1 MAENVKTEAATSAR
15 TTRYRGRIEQ
25 IGFFFVRLLRMFV
38 YQNDWKVL
46 PMAVIIAGLVSLVVR
61 NDFFVTMEGTL
72 KGALALSCV
81 AIWNGCFN
89 SVQVVCRER
98 DIIKREH
105 RSGMHISSYI
115 ISHMMYQAL
124 LCLAQSALTI
134 FICMKVGIRFP
145 YKGLMTPFMV
155 VDVGITVFL
164 ISYASDMI
172 ALWIS
177 CIVHNTTTAMSVMP
191 FLLITQLVFS
201 GGIFALPSWSNG
213 LSRLMI
219 SNYGVKCIAAQADY
233 NNLPMATAWNTVVKL
248 KDTPVK
254 VNFTV
259 EQIVTMLG
267 PENEDE
273 TIRDIRS
280 RRFSDTTKSITDF
293 ILTEEDSATFAGMID
308 SMGPQYTELTVGD
321 AIDTF
326 RASKAYEENKDK
338 EFSFSITV
346 WKLIEMMGEEKI
358 KNFLQNDAA
367 VTQVRPAYT
376 MTKDNIAGYWFAFV
390 AFIVVFGAL
399 AIITLE
405 FVDKDKR

>member
-1 MAENVKTEAATSAR
+1 MAETATKTR

-25 IGFFFVRLLRMFV
+25 IGFFFVKLLRMFV
-38 YQNDWKVL
+38 YQNDWKFL

-81 AIWNGCFN
+81 SIWNGCFN
-89 SVQVVCRER
+89 SIQVVCRER

-105 RSGMHISSYI
+105 RSGMHISAYI
-115 ISHMMYQAL
+115 ISHMLYQAL

-134 FICMKVGIRFP
+134 FICMKVGIKFP
-145 YKGLMTPFMV
+145 AKGFMTPFMV

-201 GGIFALPSWSNG
+201 GGIFSLPSWSNG
-213 LSRLMI
+213 LSKLMI

-248 KDTPVK
+248 KNTPVT
-254 VNFTV
+254 VTFTV
-259 EQIVTMLG
+259 EQVVTMLG
-267 PENEDE
+267 EDNPDE
-273 TIRDIRS
+273 TIQEIRAWK
-280 RRFSDTTKSITDF
+280 FSDTTKNLMDF
-293 ILTEEDSATFAGMID
+293 VLPSEDAETFKGIVD
-308 SMGPQYTELTVGD
+308 SMGPEYTEM
-321 AIDTF
+321 TF
-326 RASKAYEENKDK
+326 GTAVDSFRLSKGYEENKDK
-338 EFSFSITV
+338 SFTLSVTV
-346 WKLIEMMGEEKI
+346 WKLIEMIGEDKI
-358 KNFLQNDAA
+358 KSFLQNDAA
-367 VTQVRPAYT
+367 ITQVKPYYAL
-376 MTKDNIAGYWFAFV
+376 TKSNIAGYWFAFV
-390 AFIVVFGAL
+390 AFIVLFGAL
-399 AIITLE
+399 SIITLE

>member
-1 MAENVKTEAATSAR
+1 
-15 TTRYRGRIEQ
+15 
-25 IGFFFVRLLRMFV
+25 
-38 YQNDWKVL
+38 
-46 PMAVIIAGLVSLVVR
+46 
-61 NDFFVTMEGTL
+61 
-72 KGALALSCV
+72 
-81 AIWNGCFN
+81 
-89 SVQVVCRER
+89 
-98 DIIKREH
+98 
-105 RSGMHISSYI
+105 MHISSYI

-145 YKGLMTPFMV
+145 AKGLMTPFMV

-201 GGIFALPSWSNG
+201 GGIFTLPSWSDG
-213 LSRLMI
+213 LSKLMI

-248 KDTPVK
+248 KNTPVT

-293 ILTEEDSATFAGMID
+293 ILTAEDAETFSGLVD
-308 SMGPQYTELTVGD
+308 SMGPEYTELTVGD
-321 AIDTF
+321 AIDSF

-338 EFSFSITV
+338 EFTFSVTV

-367 VTQVRPAYT
+367 VTQIRPAYA
-376 MTKDNIAGYWFAFV
+376 MTKSNIAGYWFAFV
-390 AFIVVFGAL
+390 AFIVAFGAL

>member
-1 MAENVKTEAATSAR
+1 MAETVKATR

-25 IGFFFVRLLRMFV
+25 IGFFFVKLLRMFV
-38 YQNDWKVL
+38 YQNDWKLL

-81 AIWNGCFN
+81 SIWNGCFN

-115 ISHMMYQAL
+115 ISHMLYQAL
-124 LCLAQSALTI
+124 LCLAQSALTV
-134 FICMKVGIRFP
+134 FICMKVGIKFP
-145 YKGLMTPFMV
+145 EKGLMTPFMV
-155 VDVGITVFL
+155 IDVGITVFL

-177 CIVHNTTTAMSVMP
+177 CVVHNTTTAMSVMP

-201 GGIFALPSWSNG
+201 GGIFSLPSWSDG
-213 LSRLMI
+213 LSKLMI

-233 NNLPMATAWNTVVKL
+233 NNLPMATAWNTVLKL
-248 KDTPVK
+248 KNTS
-254 VNFTV
+254 VNGEYTL
-259 EQIVTMLG
+259 EQIVTVLG
-267 PENEDE
+267 AENENE
-273 TIRDIRS
+273 TVRDIRS
-280 RRFSDTTKSITDF
+280 LRFSDMTRNITDF
-293 ILTEEDSATFAGMID
+293 VLPAEDSAAFSAFLDTVGAQGADAG
-308 SMGPQYTELTVGD
+308 LTVGD

-326 RASKAYEENKDK
+326 RSSKAYEENKDK
-338 EFSFSITV
+338 EFTFSITV

-367 VTQVRPAYT
+367 VTQVRSAYT

>member
-1 MAENVKTEAATSAR
+1 MAETVKATR

-25 IGFFFVRLLRMFV
+25 IGFFFVKLLRMFV
-38 YQNDWKVL
+38 YQNDWKLL

-145 YKGLMTPFMV
+145 AKGLMTPFMV

-201 GGIFALPSWSNG
+201 GGIFTLPSWSDG
-213 LSRLMI
+213 LSKLMI

-248 KDTPVK
+248 KNTPVT

-273 TIRDIRS
+273 TIRDVRS
-280 RRFSDTTKSITDF
+280 RKFSDTTKSITDF
-293 ILTEEDSATFAGMID
+293 ILTAEDAETFSGLVD
-308 SMGPQYTELTVGD
+308 SMGPEYTELTVGD
-321 AIDTF
+321 AIDSF

-338 EFSFSITV
+338 EFNFSVTV

-367 VTQVRPAYT
+367 VTQIRPAYA
-376 MTKDNIAGYWFAFV
+376 MTKSNIAGYWFAFV
-390 AFIVVFGAL
+390 AFIVAFGAL

>member
-1 MAENVKTEAATSAR
+1 MAENTTATR

-25 IGFFFVRLLRMFV
+25 IGFFFVKLLRMFV
-38 YQNDWKVL
+38 YQNDWKLL

-81 AIWNGCFN
+81 SIWNGCFN

-115 ISHMMYQAL
+115 ISHMLYQAL
-124 LCLAQSALTI
+124 LCFAQSALTI
-134 FICMKVGIRFP
+134 FICMRVGIKFP
-145 YKGLMTPFMV
+145 QKGFMTPFMV
-155 VDVGITVFL
+155 LDVGITVFL

-201 GGIFALPSWSNG
+201 GGIFTLPSWSDG
-213 LSRLMI
+213 LSKLMI

-233 NNLPMATAWNTVVKL
+233 NNLPMATAWNTVLKL
-248 KDTPVK
+248 KDTPVT
-254 VNFTV
+254 VTFTV
-259 EQIVTMLG
+259 EQVVTMLG
-267 PENEDE
+267 EDNPDE

-280 RRFSDTTKSITDF
+280 WKFSDTTKNLMDF
-293 ILTEEDSATFAGMID
+293 VLPSEDAETFKAMVD
-308 SMGPQYTELTVGD
+308 SMGPQYTEM
-321 AIDTF
+321 TF
-326 RASKAYEENKDK
+326 GNAVDSFRNSKGYEENKDR
-338 EFSFSITV
+338 SFTLNITV
-346 WKLIEMMGEEKI
+346 WKLIEMAGEEKI
-358 KNFLQNDAA
+358 KGFLQNDAA
-367 VTQVRPAYT
+367 FTQMKPYYA
-376 MTKDNIAGYWFAFV
+376 MTKGNIAGYWFAFV
-390 AFIVVFGAL
+390 AFIVLFGAL
-399 AIITLE
+399 SIITLE